1 MRTAL
6 LALLLSCI
14 PASTALAQTR
24 DVKTLTLDGAR
35 QVAAAAESEARRRSW
50 DVAIAVVDPGGG
62 LIVFHRMD
70 GVQHASLDIAI
81 EKARTSARFRRPS
94 KAMAEAVGR
103 GVVGL
108 VGTDGMLMMEG
119 ALPVTVDGVVVGAVG
134 ISGMTGSQDAE
145 IAAAGIAAL
154 QIDTPRR

>member
-1 MRTAL
+1 MRPAL
-6 LALLLSCI
+6 LLLLLSCVP
-14 PASTALAQTR
+14 PAAAVAQTTR
-24 DVKTLTLDGAR
+24 DVKTLSLEGAHR
-35 QVAAAAESEARRRSW
+35 VAAAAEAEARRRGW

-103 GVVGL
+103 GTVGL
-108 VGTDGMLMMEG
+108 IGADGMLMMEG
-119 ALPVTVDGVVVGAVG
+119 ALPVTVDGAVVGAIG
-134 ISGMTGSQDAE
+134 ISGMTGAQDAE
-145 IAAAGIAAL
+145 IAEAGL
-154 QIDTPRR
+154 TGLR

>member
-1 MRTAL
+1 MGRATSSAPSGIACSTSTASPDAAPPRRPPPARRHIMRPAL
-6 LALLLSCI
+6 LALLLPCI
-14 PASTALAQTR
+14 PASATLAQTR

-81 EKARTSARFRRPS
+81 EKART
-94 KAMAEAVGR
+94 
-103 GVVGL
+103 
-108 VGTDGMLMMEG
+108 
-119 ALPVTVDGVVVGAVG
+119 
-134 ISGMTGSQDAE
+134 
-145 IAAAGIAAL
+145 
-154 QIDTPRR
+154 

>member
-6 LALLLSCI
+6 LAILLSCI

-24 DVKTLTLDGAR
+24 DVK
-35 QVAAAAESEARRRSW
+35 
-50 DVAIAVVDPGGG
+50 
-62 LIVFHRMD
+62 D

-94 KAMAEAVGR
+94 MAMAEAVGR

-134 ISGMTGSQDAE
+134 ISGITGAQDAE